1 MYLFDYW
8 SVETILF
15 YIINQMQLNSLFR
28 TKKLREIDSAYRNS
42 VS

>member
-8 SVETILF
+8 SVETTLF
-15 YIINQMQLNSLFR
+15 LNQMQLNSIVR
-28 TKKLREIDSAYRNS
+28 TKKLREIDSAYRKS